1 VILNDILDF
10 SKIEAGKLELISEEF
25 SLRHELDQT
34 MKTMGIGAHEKGI
47 ELNLIVS
54 PDTPDRLTG
63 DAYRLQQVLI
73 NLISNAIKFTS
84 EGEVVV
90 FVAPEEDEG
99 DTSVHSSDT
108 SANEVG
114 IRFEVEDTGSGIP
127 EKQKRKIFEAFS
139 QADSSISKNA
149 AGTGLGLTI
158 SDNIVRMMNGSLW
171 LGSKN
176 GEGSVFCFNVF
187 LPSRDKQDFGKT
199 FTFTKAPQD
208 TLILIADGNTSA
220 TANLRNTIRGWQF
233 DCTTLPHASTV
244 AKAIEEE
251 SPSIVLVNERIEGEN
266 GIDLA
271 ESILSKHGGKTT
283 PIMMLS
289 SKCAPESI
297 KRCQKSGLSHYLF
310 KPIALTELAEV
321 IEAATSTKSTL
332 KNNEASSTPSKPA
345 AKQPKPISQPIP
357 SAETSPP
364 GQIYRVLLAED
375 NLVNQKVASAML
387 KKSGHEVV
395 IADNGEIALAELEKG
410 FFDFIL
416 MDVQMP
422 VLDGLET
429 GDHIPII
436 ALTAH
441 ATKVHQDSCFQA
453 GMDDY
458 IAKPF
463 QMPKLFRSIEKL
475 LKFKRAVRP

>member
-1 VILNDILDF
+1 
-10 SKIEAGKLELISEEF
+10 
-25 SLRHELDQT
+25 
-34 MKTMGIGAHEKGI
+34 
-47 ELNLIVS
+47 
-54 PDTPDRLTG
+54 
-63 DAYRLQQVLI
+63 
-73 NLISNAIKFTS
+73 
-84 EGEVVV
+84 
-90 FVAPEEDEG
+90 
-99 DTSVHSSDT
+99 
-108 SANEVG
+108 
-114 IRFEVEDTGSGIP
+114 
-127 EKQKRKIFEAFS
+127 
-139 QADSSISKNA
+139 
-149 AGTGLGLTI
+149 
-158 SDNIVRMMNGSLW
+158 
-171 LGSKN
+171 
-176 GEGSVFCFNVF
+176 
-187 LPSRDKQDFGKT
+187 
-199 FTFTKAPQD
+199 
-208 TLILIADGNTSA
+208 
-220 TANLRNTIRGWQF
+220 
-233 DCTTLPHASTV
+233 
-244 AKAIEEE
+244 
-251 SPSIVLVNERIEGEN
+251 
-266 GIDLA
+266 
-271 ESILSKHGGKTT
+271 
-283 PIMMLS
+283 MLS

-297 KRCQKSGLSHYLF
+297 KRCQKAGLSHYLF

-387 KKSGHEVV
+387 KKNGHEVV
-395 IADNGEIALAELEKG
+395 IADNREIALAELEKG

-422 VLDGLET
+422 VLDGLETTRTIRRKELET